1 VLELWHPT
9 GRPARRLGLG
19 GAAPPS
25 DDRAHAE
32 GVDFALVAPLRAEC
46 SRAWLQQ
53 AIGSAAQS
61 LRPDGLLCVLVSP
74 RWRVIADRLMRRSG
88 LEPRGGLLTVP
99 PGPDCAHA
107 VSFDAAALR
116 DASTRHL
123 GLHPTAAG
131 CVAALARSAPG
142 RVLARNA
149 APGCALLAV
158 RAPAA
163 EPLRW
168 LSALGGDC
176 AGCAAAAATG
186 QRADAP
192 VAVVLRFATAG
203 RRAPDLVAK
212 VALSAAGSER
222 VQRER
227 AALAGLG
234 DSARRAGA
242 GVPVVVSDAPALLA
256 TTALAGRTASAVIA
270 RDPAQ
275 APAVVAA
282 ASGWLRRWTTA
293 TASTVAAGPEVLH
306 RLLLEP
312 AARVEAAAAGGPM
325 SEYAVAL
332 RALAARLDGR
342 TLVLAPAHNDLT
354 MSNIVLLDGGAIGVV
369 DWESACAAMPPLV
382 DLWYVLAD
390 GVARAATRTHAQAVT
405 ALVQGVAAVPTALA
419 GAPDERAREL
429 ALTSDEA
436 LLAFHACW
444 LQHACDEL
452 DRGQRDGP
460 FLAVV
465 QAVATARLRWPG
477 AGERR

>member
-1 VLELWHPT
+1 
-9 GRPARRLGLG
+9 G

-25 DDRAHAE
+25 DDGDHAE

-53 AIGSAAQS
+53 AIGRAAHS
-61 LRPDGLLCVLVSP
+61 LRSEGLLCVLVSP
-74 RWRVIADRLMRRSG
+74 RWRVIADRLMRRTG

-99 PGPDCAHA
+99 PGPHCMHV
-107 VSFDAAALR
+107 VSLHSAALR
-116 DASTRHL
+116 DASARHL
-123 GLHPTAAG
+123 GLHPAVAG
-131 CVAALARSAPG
+131 CVAALARSRPG
-142 RVLARNA
+142 RALARSA
-149 APGCALLAV
+149 APGCALIAV

-163 EPLRW
+163 DPLRW
-168 LSALGGDC
+168 LAALGGDC

-186 QRADAP
+186 PRADSP
-192 VAVVLRFATAG
+192 VAVVLRFARTG

-212 VALSAAGSER
+212 VALGAAGCER
-222 VQRER
+222 VERES

-234 DSARRAGA
+234 DSARRAGVV
-242 GVPVVVSDAPALLA
+242 VPVVLSDAPGLLA
-256 TTALAGRTASAVIA
+256 TTALAGPTASAVIA
-270 RDPAQ
+270 RDPAR
-275 APAVVAA
+275 ATATMVA
-282 ASGWLRRWTTA
+282 ASGWLCRWAGA
-293 TASTVAAGPEVLH
+293 TAATVAAGPQVLH

-312 AARVEAAAAGGPM
+312 AARVEAAGGGGHM
-325 SEYAVAL
+325 SEYAAAL
-332 RALAARLDGR
+332 GSLAARLEGCSI
-342 TLVLAPAHNDLT
+342 VLAPAHNDLT
-354 MSNIVLLDGGAIGVV
+354 MSNIVLLDGGAIGIV

-390 GVARAATRTHAQAVT
+390 GVARGGTLTHAQAVT
-405 ALVQGVAAVPTALA
+405 ALVQGGQAAPAALA

-429 ALTSDEA
+429 ALTADEA

-444 LQHACDEL
+444 LHHACNEL

-477 AGERR
+477 SAAGDRT